1 MDTRTVDCTRCTL
14 MDSGLYTVH
23 VNGEDISVYCDM
35 TTEAGGWLVSDHFSN
50 VFCSSVCDRNRNDL
64 IHCNNDN
71 ACEYIIITN
80 VKIT

>member
-1 MDTRTVDCTRCTL
+1 
-14 MDSGLYTVH
+14 MDSELYTVH

-35 TTEAGGWLVSDHFSN
+35 TTEAGGWLVSHTL
-50 VFCSSVCDRNRNDL
+50 VMFCAVLCHRNRNDL

-71 ACEYIIITN
+71 ACEYIVISM